1 MLTFD
6 DDEVTGPASVYDPT
20 GADSR
25 RGAQVKESTR
35 SPSKRRRCAA
45 MARAARKL
53 ARRDGA
59 TKRFLAQAILLLL
72 TLFRGR
78 TLARLGARRG

>member
-25 RGAQVKESTR
+25 RGSHGMVTR
-35 SPSKRRRCAA
+35 SWHGRVIVSL
-45 MARAARKL
+45 RAALKTLVHAALL
-53 ARRDGA
+53 A
-59 TKRFLAQAILLLL
+59 L
-72 TLFRGR
+72 T
-78 TLARLGARRG
+78 TLTRGARS